1 MGGFAVPTDI
11 ERVDAIATLCREG
24 YDTRL
29 VMSHDVGLKIRWK
42 CYGGDGYSVVL
53 EHAVPMLRERGV
65 TDQQIRNMTVEN
77 PRRILAGV

>member
-1 MGGFAVPTDI
+1 
-11 ERVDAIATLCREG
+11 
-24 YDTRL
+24 
-29 VMSHDVGLKIRWK
+29 MSHDVGLKIRWK